1 MIKKSYILSIVF
13 LLACIF
19 LINGETSKSKGVFM
33 NLSVEEFY
41 KKIID
46 TSGDKNYV
54 LIDVRTSA
62 EYKESHIDKSI
73 NIDFYATNFK
83 DQIKKLDKSK
93 KYLLYCHSG
102 NRSGQTLDLMKKAD
116 FLEVYNLKGGIGSW
130 SSKSY
135 PLVK

>member
-1 MIKKSYILSIVF
+1 MIKKSFILSIVF
-13 LLACIF
+13 LLLSIYF
-19 LINGETSKSKGVFM
+19 INAENSKSKGVFM

-46 TSGDKNYV
+46 TSGDKNYI
-54 LIDVRTSA
+54 LIDVRTPA

-73 NIDFYATNFK
+73 NIDFYAKDFK
-83 DQIKKLDKSK
+83 DQINKLDKSK